1 MLRFRIMSA
10 ARPVLIRIIEGDVLK
25 FEADVLVLKYAQQL
39 FGADSAVYGQLSE
52 SGLKIRLPKN
62 GTYTLLE
69 TQNIFPATRVLFV
82 GVASLGDFSYLGVRL
97 FAQRA
102 LAILAKEASET
113 RHLAITLHGPGY
125 GLDEQ
130 EAFES
135 EIAGFIDALT
145 TNDVPRFLEKI
156 SFVESNPARADR
168 LQKLLGTLLPS
179 AENGW
184 RFLSPVKIPAG
195 GSLRTAGQSSADKQ
209 HVFVAMPFI
218 EAMDD
223 IFHYGIESAV
233 KAAGM
238 LCERADLS
246 IFAGDIMDWVRQRI
260 ETSTLI
266 IADLTTANPN
276 VYLEVG
282 YAWGRGI
289 PTVLLSRDPADLK
302 FDVRGQRCLIY
313 KSIRQLEEAL
323 TRELKALS
331 TA

>member
-1 MLRFRIMSA
+1 MSA

-25 FEADVLVLKYAQQL
+25 FKADVLVLKYAQQL
-39 FGADSAVYGQLSE
+39 YGADSAVYRQLSA
-52 SGLKIRLPKN
+52 SGLKIRLPE
-62 GTYTLLE
+62 GGAYTLLE
-69 TQNIFPATRVLFV
+69 TQEFFPSTQVLFV
-82 GVASLGDFSYLGVRL
+82 GVAGLRDFSYLGIRL

-102 LAILAKEASET
+102 LAILAKEAAET

-135 EIAGFIDALT
+135 EIAGLVDALT
-145 TNDVPRFLEKI
+145 TSDFPRFLEKI
-156 SFVESNPARADR
+156 SLVESNHARADR
-168 LQKLLGTLLPS
+168 LQKLLLKLLPS
-179 AENGW
+179 GEKGW
-184 RFLSPVKIPAG
+184 RFLSPGKIPTG
-195 GSLRTAGQSSADKQ
+195 GTLRTAGQSSADKQ

-233 KAAGM
+233 KTAGM

-246 IFAGDIMDWVRQRI
+246 IFSGDIMDWVRQRI
-260 ETSTLI
+260 ETSTLL

-282 YAWGRGI
+282 YAWGRRI
-289 PTVLLSRDPADLK
+289 PTVLLSKDAADLK

-323 TRELKALS
+323 TRELKALA